1 MAKNTWY
8 TRATIRK
15 IKLKGGGRTTRVIQA
30 HQNKRRPP
38 K

>member
-8 TRATIRK
+8 TKTSVRK
-15 IKLKGGGRTTRVIQA
+15 IKLKGGGSTTKVIKG
-30 HQNKRRPP
+30 HVTRRKP